1 MNDSIVKYVYILLE
15 GSMIR
20 ELCLQRDNDDL
31 I

>member
-1 MNDSIVKYVYILLE
+1 MNDSIVKYVSILLE

-20 ELCLQRDNDDL
+20 ELCLQRDSDDL